1 MISRCSH
8 GNIHAACLLFR
19 LPPVVGSEDVSD
31 ACLRVCCLQEMK
43 EAAGEEEAEL
53 AEEMAQAFL
62 SENLPETMFGAPKAG
77 PGMWASVIRVM
88 DPADGRTTHMVRLEQ
103 NEAALRWVH
112 PWHRSYTPSCGAY
125 NQADTTRQMMTR
137 QNDAG

>member
-1 MISRCSH
+1 
-8 GNIHAACLLFR
+8 
-19 LPPVVGSEDVSD
+19 
-31 ACLRVCCLQEMK
+31 MK

-88 DPADGRTTHMVRLEQ
+88 DPADGRTTHTVRLEQ
-103 NEAALRWVH
+103 NEAALRWVALL
-112 PWHRSYTPSCGAY
+112 PSPVLLLYVLYWYAPPPSPD
-125 NQADTTRQMMTR
+125 QHDPEDIHA
-137 QNDAG
+137 ASEKI

>member
-1 MISRCSH
+1 MRITADRSVTCVR
-8 GNIHAACLLFR
+8 
-19 LPPVVGSEDVSD
+19 
-31 ACLRVCCLQEMK
+31 LQEMK

-103 NEAALRWVH
+103 NEAALRWVI
-112 PWHRSYTPSCGAY
+112 PPLTASVPKFVDLGGR
-125 NQADTTRQMMTR
+125 
-137 QNDAG
+137 